1 MTAPGRSQCSK
12 RSAPGVLSGPSLV
25 QAEAVTGLQPLI
37 IETVV
42 CMPLRS
48 NTALSLSRDHTAYMA
63 GRNTGVPTYILP
75 PGPFKEM
82 LFCKCIGIACAQK

>member
-12 RSAPGVLSGPSLV
+12 RSAPGVLSGLSWV

-48 NTALSLSRDHTAYMA
+48 NTALSLSRAHMA